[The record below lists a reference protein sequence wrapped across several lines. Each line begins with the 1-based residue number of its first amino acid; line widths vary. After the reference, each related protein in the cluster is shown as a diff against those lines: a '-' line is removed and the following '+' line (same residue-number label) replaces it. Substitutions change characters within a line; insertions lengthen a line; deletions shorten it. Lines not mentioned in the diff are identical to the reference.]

1 MDNTAEVLAQEKV
14 IINMISK
21 HLVKTV
27 LTSIL
32 VTILGSIGT
41 ISAFYY
47 NTNND
52 IKDIIENDQMQDESI
67 IQMQTTLISINEKL
81 GSTNTV
87 TAVSDTKI
95 KGLETQIN
103 QVQKQQEIM
112 QQTMMQILVEIKR
125 K

>member
-112 QQTMMQILVEIKR
+112 QQTMMQIL
-125 K
+125 